1 MADKRLQELVVEL
14 DKTLRAGG
22 AISDEDRALLER
34 VHREL
39 EVTLAGRP
47 SEPTPPPT
55 LQGNL
60 RAALER
66 VQAEHPRLSSL
77 LSATLDALSDLGV

>member
-1 MADKRLQELVVEL
+1 MPDKRLQELVVEL

-22 AISDEDRALLER
+22 AISAEDRELLER

-39 EVTLAGRP
+39 EVTLARP
-47 SEPTPPPT
+47 SSPEPPAT
-55 LQGNL
+55 LRGNL
-60 RAALER
+60 RTALER
-66 VQAEHPRLSSL
+66 VQAEHPRLSGL

>member
-1 MADKRLQELVVEL
+1 MPDKRLQELVVEL

-22 AISDEDRALLER
+22 AISAEDRALLER

-39 EVTLAGRP
+39 EITLASRP
-47 SEPTPPPT
+47 SSPEPPAS
-55 LQGNL
+55 LRGNL
-60 RAALER
+60 RTALER
-66 VQAEHPRLSSL
+66 VQAEHPRLSGL